1 MDEGIVNK
9 VAQSGLIQFDLSKH
23 WPDISSIEYDIAADL
38 WQGIALKEKTFREKL
53 KTEPSNLFAETLSNP
68 HRHPFKTVSSC

>member
-38 WQGIALKEKTFREKL
+38 WQGIALKEKTFREKRDANV
-53 KTEPSNLFAETLSNP
+53 PADG
-68 HRHPFKTVSSC
+68 SSCSGRYKTYRPRARPS